1 MIAYLEEK
9 GGRRIPPPLTHWAP
23 PFSFVEV
30 GVSCAK
36 TMKEVILSLLTG
48 MVVGFLFTLFR
59 LPIPAPPAL
68 AGIAG
73 IVGVYLGMRIFEW
86 ISYFWK

>member
-1 MIAYLEEK
+1 
-9 GGRRIPPPLTHWAP
+9 
-23 PFSFVEV
+23 
-30 GVSCAK
+30 
-36 TMKEVILSLLTG
+36 MKEVILSLITG

-73 IVGVYLGMRIFEW
+73 IVGVYLGMRLFQW
-86 ISYFWK
+86 LALFWK